1 MCSNSKWSS
10 LHFKN
15 VLLLEKE
22 KSAVI
27 TTAPLCRYC
36 RQEKEWRKGYN
47 RNLQKE
53 KAAFSG
59 WTASDYSLL
68 LITEV
73 LRVTR
78 WKRSGLKQTDSFNAE
93 HNQAARLPQNFLEC
107 CKWVQRGIRQTNETE
122 VHYEWWKTKTQMW
135 TLAQE
140 ESPYGTVCWKLHAR
154 FIVKEQSKLPQ
165 TNTLFKLAAIH
176 EDNVWKCVIFSI

>member
-1 MCSNSKWSS
+1 MTEGIQQKPAKGKSSIQWVNSKW
-10 LHFKN
+10 
-15 VLLLEKE
+15 LL
-22 KSAVI
+22 
-27 TTAPLCRYC
+27 TAPDNRSA
-36 RQEKEWRKGYN
+36 KGHQMKKIRLKAN
-47 RNLQKE
+47 RTK
-53 KAAFSG
+53 
-59 WTASDYSLL
+59 Y
-68 LITEV
+68 
-73 LRVTR
+73 
-78 WKRSGLKQTDSFNAE
+78 SFNAE
-93 HNQAARLPQNFLEC
+93 HYQAARLPQNFLEC

-135 TLAQE
+135 TLARE